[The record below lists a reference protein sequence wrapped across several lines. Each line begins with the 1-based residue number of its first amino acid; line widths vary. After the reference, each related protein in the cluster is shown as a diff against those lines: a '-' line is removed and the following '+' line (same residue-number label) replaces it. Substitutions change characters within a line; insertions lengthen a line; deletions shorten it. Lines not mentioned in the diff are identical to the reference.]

1 MVDDGRDETDKNEKK
16 LLKFYWIIY
25 YDAQETAMCLK
36 ENLLEG
42 LYILTN
48 LSAGRR
54 SLGLGY
60 DTSCFYH

>member
-1 MVDDGRDETDKNEKK
+1 
-16 LLKFYWIIY
+16 
-25 YDAQETAMCLK
+25 MCLK
-36 ENLLEG
+36 ENILEG

-60 DTSCFYH
+60 DTSCYMSSKRSNLPSRCQL